1 MFSLFQLNGFV
12 AVAEELHFGRAAER
26 LRMTQPPLSR
36 QIQLLENEL
45 GVALVDRSHRA
56 VRLTRAGRA
65 FLPEARRLLRQAE
78 QAARMARSASTGEI
92 GSLALGFTAA
102 SAYRTLGAV
111 LDVVRKNLPGVEIIL
126 REMAKNEQL
135 EVLSDGSLDLGMMVR
150 PPVRRRD
157 LDSRIY
163 LREHLVAAIP
173 VEHALAKSPEPITV
187 ADFDGE
193 SVIMYRPAESRYFH
207 DLLTSIFRNAG
218 CAPVFSHYLSQI
230 HSVLALV
237 NAGFGL
243 SLVPAGATQLRYP
256 EVVFRSVDLPESSQ
270 VELSLVWRRDNDNP
284 ALAALLDYLKHG

>member
-1 MFSLFQLNGFV
+1 M
-12 AVAEELHFGRAAER
+12 AEELHFGRAAER

-45 GVALVDRSHRA
+45 GVTLFDRSNRT
-56 VRLTRAGRA
+56 VRLTRTGRA

-78 QAARMARSASTGEI
+78 QAARTARSASSGEI

-111 LDVVRKNLPGVEIIL
+111 LDVIRKNLPGAEIIL

-135 EVLSDGSLDLGMMVR
+135 EALSDRSLDLGMMVR
-150 PPVRRRD
+150 PPIRRHD
-157 LDSRIY
+157 LESRIY
-163 LREHLVAAIP
+163 VREPLVVAIP
-173 VEHALAKSPEPITV
+173 VGHSLAKSPGPVTV

-207 DLLTSIFRNAG
+207 DLLISVFRNAG
-218 CAPVFSHYLSQI
+218 CTPVFSHYLSQI

-237 NAGFGL
+237 NTGFGL
-243 SLVPAGATQLRYP
+243 SLVPAAATQLRYP
-256 EVVFRSVDLPESSQ
+256 DVVFRPIELSESSQ
-270 VELSLVWRRDNDNP
+270 VELSLVWRRNNDNP
-284 ALAALLDYLKHG
+284 VLTALLDHLFATGG

>member
-45 GVALVDRSHRA
+45 GVTLLARGHRA

-65 FLPEARRLLRQAE
+65 FLVEARRLLHQAE
-78 QAARMARSASTGEI
+78 QAARTAQSASTGEI

-111 LDVVRKNLPGVEIIL
+111 LEVVRKNLPGVEIIL
-126 REMAKNEQL
+126 REMRKNEQL
-135 EVLSDGSLDLGMMVR
+135 DALSDGSLDLGMMVR
-150 PPVRRRD
+150 PPIRRD
-157 LDSRIY
+157 DLESRIY
-163 LREHLVAAIP
+163 VREPLIAAIP
-173 VEHALAKSPEPITV
+173 MGHALAKSPGPITV

-218 CAPVFSHYLSQI
+218 STPVFSHYLSQI

-243 SLVPAGATQLRYP
+243 SLVPAAATQLRYP
-256 EVVFRSVDLPESSQ
+256 DVVFRTIELPGSNQ
-270 VELSLVWRRDNDNP
+270 VELSLVWRRNNDNP
-284 ALAALLDYLKHG
+284 ALAALLDNLPRR